1 MDKTFTAFRIHEIE
15 KKIVARFEQL
25 TLADLMPG
33 EVVVRVS
40 HSSVN
45 YKDALA
51 ATGRGKIL
59 RRFPLVGGI
68 DLAGSVVSTSD
79 KRYKKGQKVL
89 VTGCGLGEDHD
100 GGYAEYARVRG
111 EWVIP
116 MPKGFTPESAMMVG
130 TAGFT
135 AALAIERLEHNGLH
149 PKGKPVIVTGAT
161 GGVGSIAVN
170 MLARRGYE
178 VVAVTGK
185 ASAQAYLKQ
194 LGATS
199 ILLRSEIDFG
209 QKPLERIQWQG
220 AIDNVGGE
228 MLTWLTR
235 TTDWWGSIASIGL
248 AGGHELHTTV
258 MPFILRGVNLLGI
271 NSMATPRKLRLK
283 VWNRIAG
290 DLKPNK
296 LKLIAGERV
305 AFDQLPLVFPKVL
318 DGRHQG
324 RIVVDVGG

>member
-25 TLADLMPG
+25 KLDDLMPG
-33 EVVVRVS
+33 EVVIKVS

-51 ATGRGKIL
+51 ATGKGRIL

-68 DLAGSVVSTSD
+68 DLAGTVSSSSD

-100 GGYAEYARVRG
+100 GGYAEYARVKG

-116 MPKGFTPESAMMVG
+116 MPKGFTPESAMMIG

-135 AALAIERLEHNGLH
+135 AALAIEKLEHDGLT

-170 MLARRGYE
+170 MLAKRGYE

-185 ASAQAYLKQ
+185 KEAQDYLKQ

-248 AGGHELHTTV
+248 AGGHELNTTV

-271 NSMATPRKLRLK
+271 NSMATPRKVRLK

-296 LKLIAGERV
+296 LKLIGHEQV
-305 AFDQLPLVFPKVL
+305 AFDQLPQVFPKVL
-318 DGRHQG
+318 DGRHRG
-324 RIVVDVGG
+324 RIVVKVA

>member
-25 TLADLMPG
+25 KLEDLSPG

-68 DLAGSVVSTSD
+68 DLAGSVVSSSD
-79 KRYKKGQKVL
+79 RRFNKGQKVL

-100 GGYAEYARVRG
+100 GGYSEYARVKG

-116 MPKGFTPESAMMVG
+116 IPKSFTPESAMMVG

-135 AALAIERLEHNGLH
+135 AALAIERMEQNGLK
-149 PKGKPVIVTGAT
+149 PKGKPVIVTGAS

-170 MLARRGYE
+170 MLAKRGYE

-185 ASAQAYLKQ
+185 ASAQDYLRQ
-194 LGATS
+194 LGAAS
-199 ILLRSEIDFG
+199 ILLRSEIDYG
-209 QKPLERIQWQG
+209 SKPLERIQWQG

-248 AGGHELHTTV
+248 AGGHVLHTTV

-283 VWNRIAG
+283 VWQRIAT
-290 DLKPNK
+290 DLKPGK

-324 RIVVDVGG
+324 RIVVDIGG

>member
-1 MDKTFTAFRIHEIE
+1 MDKTFTAFRIHEVE

-25 TLADLMPG
+25 KLEDLMPG
-33 EVVVRVS
+33 EVMIKVS
-40 HSSVN
+40 HSSIN

-51 ATGRGKIL
+51 ATGKGKIL

-68 DLAGSVVSTSD
+68 DLAGTVVSSSD

-100 GGYAEYARVRG
+100 GGYAEYARVKG

-116 MPKGFTPESAMMVG
+116 MPKGFTPESAMIVG

-135 AALAIERLEHNGLH
+135 AALAIEKLEHDGLT

-170 MLARRGYE
+170 MLAKRGYE

-185 ASAQAYLKQ
+185 KESQDYLKQ

-258 MPFILRGVNLLGI
+258 MPFILRGVNLLGV

-283 VWNRIAG
+283 VWNRIAA
-290 DLKPNK
+290 DLKPTK
-296 LKLIAGERV
+296 LKLIGREQV
-305 AFDQLPLVFPKVL
+305 AFDQLPQVFPKVL

-324 RIVVDVGG
+324 RIVVKVA

>member
-1 MDKTFTAFRIHEIE
+1 MDKTFTAFRIHDIE

-25 TLADLMPG
+25 TLADLAPG
-33 EVVVRVS
+33 EVVVKVS
-40 HSSVN
+40 HSSIN

-51 ATGRGKIL
+51 ATGKGRIL

-68 DLAGSVVSTSD
+68 DLAGSVVSSSD

-100 GGYAEYARVRG
+100 GGYAEYARVKG

-116 MPKGFTPESAMMVG
+116 IPKGFTPESAMMLG

-135 AALAIERLEHNGLH
+135 AALAIERLEHNGLD

-170 MLARRGYE
+170 MLAKRGYE

-185 ASAQAYLKQ
+185 AESQDYLKQ

-199 ILLRSEIDFG
+199 ILLRGEIDYG
-209 QKPLERIQWQG
+209 SKPLERIQWQG
-220 AIDNVGGE
+220 AVDNVGGE

-258 MPFILRGVNLLGI
+258 MPFILRGVNLLGV
-271 NSMATPRKLRLK
+271 NSMATPRKTRLK

-290 DLKPNK
+290 DLKPGK
-296 LKLIAGERV
+296 LKLIAHEAL
-305 AFDQLPLVFPKVL
+305 AFDQLPQAFPKIL
-318 DGRHQG
+318 DGQHQG
-324 RIVVDVGG
+324 RIVVKIA